1 MKPKE
6 RNEARKEVAVLSKL
20 KHPNIVEYEESF
32 EGLNACFIFEITKFF
47 NKQVLLT

>member
-6 RNEARKEVAVLSKL
+6 RNEARKENAVVSKM

-32 EGLNACFIFEITKFF
+32 QGLNACFIFGNTKFF